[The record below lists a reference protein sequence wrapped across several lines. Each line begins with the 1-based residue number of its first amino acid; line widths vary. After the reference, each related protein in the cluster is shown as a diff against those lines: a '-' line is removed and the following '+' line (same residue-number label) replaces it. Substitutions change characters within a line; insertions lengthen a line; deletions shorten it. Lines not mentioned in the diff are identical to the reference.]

1 MMNLEQNGQ
10 KDQLLELEVNINQ
23 FLMIETLMEINSKI
37 VVINILRNQVQ
48 VMNK

>member
-1 MMNLEQNGQ
+1 MMNHEQNGQ